1 MIWAMILCFVVM
13 IGLLSLHGTH
23 AAPWGRKLR
32 RLHVGVA
39 QKAEWMA
46 PDDVVEQVR
55 RDYLHIVEWLESAP
69 FLDHP
74 RHRAPEYLTG
84 DYLRRYHR
92 LINMPMRFSGVL
104 IARHTILVRRFSEDG
119 MQCMVI
125 DCQTQRQILTYDER
139 DSARLNS
146 QRLEDGT
153 LVCSMVYD
161 ALLRRWKLAAII
173 QELPAGWRDAPR
185 SRRVKLLSTLP
196 TTMGRDD

>member
-1 MIWAMILCFVVM
+1 MIWTLILCLVVM
-13 IGLLSLHGTH
+13 MGLLALNGKHVV
-23 AAPWGRKLR
+23 PWGRKLR
-32 RLHVGVA
+32 RLHAGVA
-39 QKAEWMA
+39 QQAEWMA

-55 RDYLHIVEWLESAP
+55 RDYLHTVEWLESAP

-92 LINMPMRFSGVL
+92 LISIPARFTGVL
-104 IARHTILVRRFSEDG
+104 IAQHGILVRRFSDDG
-119 MQCMVI
+119 MQCLVI

-139 DSARLNS
+139 DSVLLNS
-146 QRLEDGT
+146 QALADGT

-161 ALLRRWKLAAII
+161 SLLRRWKLAAII
-173 QELPAGWRDAPR
+173 QELPTGWKDTPH
-185 SRRVKLLSTLP
+185 SRRVRLLSTLP